1 MKESIKKGIKH
12 VKVPVKFTHFY
23 WVIHLNDL
31 SRIYTGLGGLL
42 LEINKSRC
50 FLKKLS
56 KVIESNE
63 YINILVSSKKLHM
76 VFISGYKGKTGHF
89 SQKKERPYREVA
101 TVYVFLNS
109 MTTYRLLSIFQKDT
123 IPVLKQLTTFWKM
136 GSYHQWMRDKSA
148 SQVEAQSLHMF
159 GYVTLCAFHTHLP
172 FVV

>member
-23 WVIHLNDL
+23 WVIHLKDL

-76 VFISGYKGKTGHF
+76 VFISGYKGKTG
-89 SQKKERPYREVA
+89 SEMEDLLVTQLDYVA
-101 TVYVFLNS
+101 RLCWSVFVFL
-109 MTTYRLLSIFQKDT
+109 LS
-123 IPVLKQLTTFWKM
+123 PVIVGPLWQC
-136 GSYHQWMRDKSA
+136 G
-148 SQVEAQSLHMF
+148 
-159 GYVTLCAFHTHLP
+159 
-172 FVV
+172 